1 MKLLTLSDSDSY
13 LKWAVGLTAA
23 APAAWGVRHLVLDN
37 VLAPSDGQIRG
48 VHHDYPDRPI
58 RRVTAVRLART
69 VRRLDPDVLLLA
81 ATGPAL
87 EAMVDLLTWGGVLG
101 RKRPGLATGLPGIG
115 FPANELAVHHRRACD
130 VLVVHSHRER
140 AAYAEVT
147 RRTGGPDLALAAL
160 PFLAT
165 VTPADPGGRD
175 VVFAAQA
182 LVPPEAEQRRAVLVA
197 LASLPPALT
206 PVVKVRALAGE
217 RQAHNEALPYDRVWA
232 GLPGTPHNRRVEFRG
247 GSMAAALRH
256 AAGFATVSSTAA
268 LEALAAGVPTLV
280 LDEFGVSD
288 ALINSVFV
296 DSGLLGGLDRLTAAD
311 FAHPRPDWLADNY
324 FHAAADND
332 WVDCFARLAE
342 LRRTRT
348 LPAPAVTRVRWPT
361 RARRQLRVQPPRWFW
376 GAAGRLR
383 DLRSASRRSG

>member
-13 LKWAVGLTAA
+13 LKWAVGLAA
-23 APAAWGVRHLVLDN
+23 TAPAAWGVRHLALDN
-37 VLAPSDGQIRG
+37 VIAPSPGQTRA
-48 VHHDYPDRPI
+48 VSHDYPGRPI
-58 RRVTAVRLART
+58 RRVRAARLART
-69 VRRLDPDVLLLA
+69 VRLLAPDVILLA

-87 EAMVDLLTWGGVLG
+87 EAVIDLLTWGGVLG
-101 RKRPGLATGLPGIG
+101 AERPGLATGLPGIS

-130 VLVVHSHRER
+130 VLVLHSHRER

-165 VTPADPGGRD
+165 ARPADPGGRD

-182 LVPPEAEQRRAVLVA
+182 LVPPEAEQRRAVLEA
-197 LASLPPALT
+197 LASLPAALT
-206 PVVKVRALAGE
+206 PVIKVRALVGE
-217 RQAHNEALPYDRVWA
+217 RQAHNEALPYDRVWS
-232 GLPGTPHNRRVEFRG
+232 GLPATVRTRDVEFRD

-288 ALINSVFV
+288 ELINSVFV
-296 DSGLLGGLDRLTAAD
+296 GSGLLGGLDRLTAAD
-311 FAHPRPDWLADNY
+311 FASPRPDWLAENY
-324 FHAAADND
+324 FHAPADND
-332 WVDCFARLAE
+332 WVERFARLAE
-342 LRRTRT
+342 LRRTRS
-348 LPAPAVTRVRWPT
+348 LPAPPLTRDRWPI
-361 RARRQLRVQPPRWFW
+361 RARRQVRVRPPRWVW
-376 GAAGRLR
+376 DAVGRLR
-383 DLRSASRRSG
+383 DFRSVSR